1 MINLENA
8 SKKALFWLTILH
20 WVLYAGFCL
29 VAPCSV
35 ILTKYGMVG
44 EKVYIISGTGI
55 CVLLIFMLLGLKLI
69 RQQINKIAVDSYLWK
84 ARLRAILNL
93 IVSIVVPVGISVI
106 TFLIKDNMELA
117 LSCIKL
123 CVTFI
128 IVGLVEDC
136 VLGTSVEREN
146 LIMDNSKAD
155 KEKAKR
161 TAKV

>member
-8 SKKALFWLTILH
+8 SKKALFWLTVLH
-20 WVLYAGFCL
+20 WILYAGFCL

-55 CVLLIFMLLGLKLI
+55 CVLLVFMLLGLKLI
-69 RQQINKIAVDSYLWK
+69 RQQINKISIDNYLWK

-93 IVSIVVPVGISVI
+93 IVSVVVPVGILLI
-106 TFLIKDNMELA
+106 TFIIKDNMELA
-117 LSCIKL
+117 LSCIKI
-123 CVTFI
+123 CVCLI

-146 LIMDNSKAD
+146 LIRDRSKAD

-161 TAKV
+161 SSKV